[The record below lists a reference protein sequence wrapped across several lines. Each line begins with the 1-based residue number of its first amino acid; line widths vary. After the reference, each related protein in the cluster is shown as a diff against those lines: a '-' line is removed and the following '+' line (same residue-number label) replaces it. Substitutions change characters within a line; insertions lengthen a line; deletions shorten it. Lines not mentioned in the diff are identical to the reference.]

1 MAINSPYL
9 EEETR
14 EAPGVVE
21 TLLLGNCDPDEF
33 GRPEISPLTSA
44 LRIMDTEAL
53 CLICRQCDPGEEWP
67 RWGRYTTEIASN
79 NVAEQGSC

>member
-1 MAINSPYL
+1 MAINCPYL

-14 EAPGVVE
+14 EAPGV
-21 TLLLGNCDPDEF
+21 LGNCDPNEF

-53 CLICRQCDPGEEWP
+53 CLSPKKRPGSVQRGLESRPFSEKND
-67 RWGRYTTEIASN
+67 TN
-79 NVAEQGSC
+79 